1 MKGSKKME
9 KKVYE
14 KVLEENKIKRPIL
27 SNCIK
32 AFLVGGS
39 ICLIGQ
45 VLLYLFEEK
54 MGIKKTE
61 ASTLMCIV
69 VVGVTA
75 IMTGLGIFDKIG
87 QFSGAGTLIPITGF
101 SNSMTSSALESKSE
115 GIVLGIMTNMFKLA
129 GAVIAAGVVSGFIF
143 GLIIF
148 LIR

>member
-1 MKGSKKME
+1 ME

-61 ASTLMCIV
+61 ASTLMYIV

-101 SNSMTSSALESKSE
+101 SNSMTSSALESKSK

>member
-1 MKGSKKME
+1 ME

-14 KVLEENKIKRPIL
+14 KGVEENKIKRPIL

-61 ASTLMCIV
+61 ASTLMYIV

>member
-1 MKGSKKME
+1 ME

-14 KVLEENKIKRPIL
+14 NVLEENKIKRPIL

-61 ASTLMCIV
+61 ASTLMYIV

>member
-1 MKGSKKME
+1 ME

-54 MGIKKTE
+54 MGIKNTE
-61 ASTLMCIV
+61 ASTLMYIV

>member
-1 MKGSKKME
+1 ME

-14 KVLEENKIKRPIL
+14 KVLEEYKIKRPIL

-61 ASTLMCIV
+61 ASTLMYIV

>member
-1 MKGSKKME
+1 ME

-61 ASTLMCIV
+61 ASTLMYIV

-129 GAVIAAGVVSGFIF
+129 GAVIAAGVVRGFIF

>member
-1 MKGSKKME
+1 ME

>member
-14 KVLEENKIKRPIL
+14 TVLEENKIKRPIL

-61 ASTLMCIV
+61 ASTLMYIV

>member
-1 MKGSKKME
+1 ME

-61 ASTLMCIV
+61 ASTLMYIV
-69 VVGVTA
+69 AVGVTA

>member
-1 MKGSKKME
+1 ME

-14 KVLEENKIKRPIL
+14 KVLEENKIKSPIL

-61 ASTLMCIV
+61 ASTLMYIV

>member
-1 MKGSKKME
+1 ME

-61 ASTLMCIV
+61 AITLMYIV

-115 GIVLGIMTNMFKLA
+115 GIVLGIMPNMFKLA

>member
-1 MKGSKKME
+1 ME

-27 SNCIK
+27 PNCIK

-61 ASTLMCIV
+61 ASTLMYIV

>member
-1 MKGSKKME
+1 ME

-14 KVLEENKIKRPIL
+14 KVLEEHKIKRPIL

-61 ASTLMCIV
+61 ASTLMYIV

>member
-1 MKGSKKME
+1 ME

-14 KVLEENKIKRPIL
+14 KVLEKNKIKRPIL

-61 ASTLMCIV
+61 ASTLMYIV

>member
-14 KVLEENKIKRPIL
+14 KVLEENKIKRSIL

-45 VLLYLFEEK
+45 GLLYLFEEK

-61 ASTLMCIV
+61 ASTLMYIV

>member
-1 MKGSKKME
+1 ME

-61 ASTLMCIV
+61 ASTLMYIV
-69 VVGVTA
+69 VVEVTA

>member
-1 MKGSKKME
+1 
-9 KKVYE
+9 
-14 KVLEENKIKRPIL
+14 
-27 SNCIK
+27 
-32 AFLVGGS
+32 
-39 ICLIGQ
+39 
-45 VLLYLFEEK
+45 

-61 ASTLMCIV
+61 ASTLMYIV

-129 GAVIAAGVVSGFIF
+129 GAVLAAGVVSGFIF

>member
-1 MKGSKKME
+1 ME

-61 ASTLMCIV
+61 ASTLMYSV

>member
-1 MKGSKKME
+1 MTIS
-9 KKVYE
+9 
-14 KVLEENKIKRPIL
+14 IKRPIL

-61 ASTLMCIV
+61 ASTLMYIV

>member
-1 MKGSKKME
+1 ME

-45 VLLYLFEEK
+45 VLLYLLEEK

-61 ASTLMCIV
+61 ASTLMYIV

-129 GAVIAAGVVSGFIF
+129 GAVIAARVVSGFIF

>member
-1 MKGSKKME
+1 ME

-14 KVLEENKIKRPIL
+14 KVLVENKIKRPIL

-61 ASTLMCIV
+61 ASTLMYIV